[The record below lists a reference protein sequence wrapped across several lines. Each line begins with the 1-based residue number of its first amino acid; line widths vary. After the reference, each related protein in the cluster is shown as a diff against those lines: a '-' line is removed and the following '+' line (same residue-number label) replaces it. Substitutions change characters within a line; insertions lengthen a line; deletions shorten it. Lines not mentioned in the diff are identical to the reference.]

1 MSNLDDP
8 GTPVCAVKME
18 SPKHAN
24 CDDTDLLSISCK
36 LAHLSTD
43 AVSKC
48 LGLQESHVRDA
59 LKRVTE
65 RHQNHNKVHLL
76 LIKWQEVNGDG
87 ATKSALQQCLQS
99 LQETADNE
107 PQRNSLSK
115 YATEIGLQCCKP
127 VGVYRIAKIFRWV
140 QFSKEARLV
149 DHLEW

>member
-8 GTPVCAVKME
+8 STPVCAVNME
-18 SPKHAN
+18 SPKHAH

-76 LIKWQEVNGDG
+76 LIKWREVNGDEATWG
-87 ATKSALQQCLQS
+87 ALCQLLQNLPDI
-99 LQETADNE
+99 ADNIQGE
-107 PQRNSLSK
+107 FILPKQDNAL
-115 YATEIGLQCCKP
+115 LP
-127 VGVYRIAKIFRWV
+127 VLTFIRITLITGESPA
-140 QFSKEARLV
+140 
-149 DHLEW
+149 D